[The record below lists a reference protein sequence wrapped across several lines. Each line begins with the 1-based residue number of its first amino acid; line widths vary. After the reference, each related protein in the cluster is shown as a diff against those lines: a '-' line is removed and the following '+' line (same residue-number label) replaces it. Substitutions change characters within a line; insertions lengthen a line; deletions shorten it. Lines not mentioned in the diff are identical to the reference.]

1 MMKTREQVYE
11 LLKRSGSNYIS
22 GQEMAEKL
30 YLTRTAVWKAIKA
43 LREEGHEIEA
53 VTNKGYRL
61 AGEIELPAE
70 EIIDRYIREYI
81 GSGEN
86 YEKTLADSLIKV
98 YDSVES
104 TNDVAAA
111 FARENP
117 GIECIIIAD
126 AQTKG
131 RGRRGRDF
139 YSPAGTGIYISFLI
153 YPGVSF
159 DKAMNYTC
167 MMAECV
173 CRAIYRVTGIETG
186 IKWVNDIYYKDKK
199 VAGIL
204 TEAMASLE
212 DGELSHL
219 IIGAGINLY
228 MPYEGFPADIEK
240 KAGPLLTQKTDDEI
254 KDKLYAAIICEF
266 LSCYRHPEKKPFVK
280 DYISRSILVGKY
292 VKMLPTGVKKA
303 SKDSGYALVTGIDED
318 CHLLVRYEDGTE
330 EVISSGEVSVV
341 KY

>member
-1 MMKTREQVYE
+1 M
-11 LLKRSGSNYIS
+11 S

-30 YLTRTAVWKAIKA
+30 FLTRTAVWKAIKS

-61 AGEIELPAE
+61 TGDIELPAE
-70 EIIDRYIREYI
+70 ERIDGYIREYP
-81 GSGEN
+81 GTAGK
-86 YEKTLADSLIKV
+86 YESTLADTLIRV

-104 TNDVAAA
+104 TNDVAAV
-111 FARENP
+111 FAKEDP
-117 GIECIIIAD
+117 GKEYIIIAD

-153 YPGVSF
+153 YPHVSF

-186 IKWVNDIYYKDKK
+186 IKWVNDIYYKDRK

-204 TEAMASLE
+204 TEGIASLE
-212 DGELSHL
+212 DGELSHV

-228 MPYEGFPADIEK
+228 TPYEGFPADIEK
-240 KAGPLLTQKTDDEI
+240 RAGALLFEKTDDEI

-266 LSCYRHPEKKPFVK
+266 LSCYRYPDKNPFVE

-292 VKMLPTGVKKA
+292 VKMYPSDGRKA
-303 SKDSGYALVTGIDED
+303 AKDAGYAYVTGIDKD
-318 CHLLVRYEDGTE
+318 CRLLVRYEDGRE
-330 EVISSGEVSVV
+330 EAISSGEVSVV